1 MFLTVYMRENYTFK
15 YSLSKHSSE
24 HEVGEYTSLGWQVI
38 AKYVLFRGVF
48 VTEKEYYSQCR
59 EEHRQYVNKKNKK
72 GELIHILK
80 FFHGSL

>member
-1 MFLTVYMRENYTFK
+1 MYLTVYMRENYTFK

-48 VTEKEYYSQCR
+48 VTEKEAYSLSR
-59 EEHRQYVNKKNKK
+59 EEYVQFIEKKNKK
-72 GELIHILK
+72 GKLIHILK
-80 FFHGSL
+80 IFHGSL